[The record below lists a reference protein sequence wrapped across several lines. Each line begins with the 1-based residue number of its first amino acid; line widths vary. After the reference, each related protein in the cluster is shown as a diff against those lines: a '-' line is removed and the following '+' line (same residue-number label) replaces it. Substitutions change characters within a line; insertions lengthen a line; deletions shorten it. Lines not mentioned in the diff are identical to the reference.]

1 MLFRAVVRYRFLER
15 RNGRRMMVSMQ
26 HCADR
31 VRRDATAREIRGASL
46 QLTSQVTSENSPARR
61 DAVEWLSRLTKI
73 SLGTILRWHRR
84 RSLTGERRGSRVS
97 LLAGLG
103 E

>member
-1 MLFRAVVRYRFLER
+1 MLFRAIVRYFFLET

-31 VRRDATAREIRGASL
+31 VRRDAAAREIRGAR
-46 QLTSQVTSENSPARR
+46 PAIDVASYVGKLA
-61 DAVEWLSRLTKI
+61 DAAERFSRLTKI